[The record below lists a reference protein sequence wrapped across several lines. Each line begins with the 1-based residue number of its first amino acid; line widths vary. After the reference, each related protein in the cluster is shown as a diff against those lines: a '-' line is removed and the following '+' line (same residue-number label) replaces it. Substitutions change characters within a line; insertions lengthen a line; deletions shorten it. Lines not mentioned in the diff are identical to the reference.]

1 MTVSGMSFWMVTLS
15 KRRTSPASSART
27 ARKAFPEPQERGKG
41 MKRLGG
47 EEEVCVCVCVYVC
60 ACVSACE
67 CMHVCVP
74 GCLCV

>member
-1 MTVSGMSFWMVTLS
+1 MSFWMVTLS

-47 EEEVCVCVCVYVC
+47 EEEVCVCVCVCVYVY
-60 ACVSACE
+60 ACVC
-67 CMHVCVP
+67 VCV
-74 GCLCV
+74 CVRA